1 MEADN
6 RARNAGSRTPWRTF
20 DGSIAVSFSMLLAVL
35 LKLWKGAASWPL
47 VGQLHQ
53 MTQWEDGVI
62 IVATLLLFPTALALY
77 GGFTMFFAAKEA
89 VEKRAMERGRRG
101 SAGRQGGGAR
111 AHQQNAGAVWRA
123 AYPGADQSFVR
134 RTRQVLTA
142 ISRHPVSIAPVG
154 RWCRRHP
161 SRRDFNLG
169 HGFNLFD
176 PFPAD
181 DPRRQPG
188 RPRPVSRRPGFAIRD
203 LL

>member
-6 RARNAGSRTPWRTF
+6 RARGAGSRTPWRTF

-35 LKLWKGAASWPL
+35 LKLWKGAAGWPL

-77 GGFTMFFAAKEA
+77 GGFTMFF
-89 VEKRAMERGRRG
+89 RRQRSRRKKG
-101 SAGRQGGGAR
+101 YGTRPAGRHPGGAR
-111 AHQQNAGAVWRA
+111 AYQQNAGAVWRA
-123 AYPGADQSFVR
+123 AYPGAGQSSVR
-134 RTRQVLTA
+134 RTRQVLTT
-142 ISRHPVSIAPVG
+142 ISRRPVSTAPMG
-154 RWCRRHP
+154 RWCRHP
-161 SRRDFNLG
+161 IRRDSNLG
-169 HGFNLFD
+169 HGFNLFA

-181 DPRRQPG
+181 DRRRQPV

>member
-35 LKLWKGAASWPL
+35 LKLWKGAAGWPL

-89 VEKRAMERGRRG
+89 VEKRAMERGRRV
-101 SAGRQGGGAR
+101 GRQEGREAERERISKTLAQYG
-111 AHQQNAGAVWRA
+111 V
-123 AYPGADQSFVR
+123 PL
-134 RTRQVLTA
+134 TPEQVKVL
-142 ISRHPVSIAPVG
+142 SGELDES
-154 RWCRRHP
+154 
-161 SRRDFNLG
+161 
-169 HGFNLFD
+169 
-176 PFPAD
+176 
-181 DPRRQPG
+181 
-188 RPRPVSRRPGFAIRD
+188 
-203 LL
+203 